1 MSMHNRITRRWQLAA
16 PALFTAPGL
25 GLTTAPAATAAAEA
39 PRSMSGWSK
48 RPTVTLTAL
57 VALLVLLLTAAT
69 SSLSP
74 RPAQAKTPPE
84 YYQIE
89 NRTADLCLAVPTTF
103 VSARAS
109 LLGCS
114 DAGDKLWRLEPYGA
128 FYRIRVLHTNMC
140 LNVGN
145 ASHLDGERIV
155 QHPCV
160 GATNEQWRLDRVGN
174 GYYKIVARHSLKCLD
189 KDGYAVVQWTCH
201 GATWQQW
208 RFAVEPTF

>member
-1 MSMHNRITRRWQLAA
+1 MRI
-16 PALFTAPGL
+16 
-25 GLTTAPAATAAAEA
+25 
-39 PRSMSGWSK
+39 WSK

-114 DAGDKLWRLEPYGA
+114 DAGDKLWRLAYGA

-155 QHPCV
+155 QYRASAPL
-160 GATNEQWRLDRVGN
+160 TSN
-174 GYYKIVARHSLKCLD
+174 GVWTVSETGSYKIVARHSLKCLD